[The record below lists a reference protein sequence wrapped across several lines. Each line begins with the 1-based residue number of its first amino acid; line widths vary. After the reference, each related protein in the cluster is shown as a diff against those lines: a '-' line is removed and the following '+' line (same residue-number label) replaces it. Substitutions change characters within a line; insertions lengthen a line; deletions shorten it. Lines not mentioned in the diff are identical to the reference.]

1 MLNNI
6 EKLRFYCQKI
16 LPLVYDD
23 SLSYVEVLYKMN
35 YKLNEI
41 ITSYNELIT
50 FYNSVEG
57 TLEEINGK
65 IIEIDNRL
73 DGFTNELI
81 SFEERITTELNVGLE
96 TLDNKFNTLSAE
108 LQNEI
113 NALSSRIENELR
125 TLTIQLQDMINT
137 QLRLIREEV
146 QLNNEEMREW
156 VEVRLDEFLAEIPAK
171 QNVMVIDPLTGKLV
185 KLQDCIDGLFQ
196 YMRYGGITA
205 QEYDNLG
212 LTAEEYDTWV
222 VNSIPRGLTAYEYDF
237 YARKY
242 FGVDGLK
249 KIYHPKNGNMVEQQ
263 VVIYFN
269 NDLLKTSGSLNA
281 QEYDDLLID
290 AETYDGLSITAYQY
304 DWESNRKLVS

>member
-35 YKLNEI
+35 FKLNEV
-41 ITSYNELIT
+41 ITASNQLIE

-81 SFEERITTELNVGLE
+81 SFEERITNELNIGMEELN
-96 TLDNKFNTLSAE
+96 NKFNLLSVE
-108 LQNEI
+108 LQGEI
-113 NALSSRIENELR
+113 TALSTRIENEMR
-125 TLTIQLQDMINT
+125 SLTIELQDMINT

-146 QLNNEEMREW
+146 QLNNEELREW
-156 VEVRLDEFLAEIPAK
+156 VEIRLQEFLDEIPAK
-171 QNVMVIDPLTGKLV
+171 QHVLVIDPVTGELIL
-185 KLQDCIDGLFQ
+185 LQDCIYNLFE

-212 LTAEEYDTWV
+212 LTASEYDTWV

-242 FGVDGLK
+242 FGVDKLS
-249 KIYHPKNGNMVEQQ
+249 KIYHPENGKLVEQNI
-263 VVIYFN
+263 VIYFN

-281 QEYDDLLID
+281 QEYDALNVD
-290 AETYDGLSITAYQY
+290 ACDYDALALTAHEY